1 MSDPIDLD
9 RLRSSNHVNSYLG
22 LALNMIAR
30 SKTLRFGVV
39 PRLKAFE
46 PDVVLR
52 SKALRPG
59 MVVRPRHK
67 SGIYLGLAWVNPR
80 IFLKKQYLSF

>member
-9 RLRSSNHVNSYLG
+9 RFGSSNHVNSCLS
-22 LALNMIAR
+22 LALNMIVR

-39 PRLKAFE
+39 SRLKAFE

-52 SKALRPG
+52 SKALRPDV
-59 MVVRPRHK
+59 VVRPRHK
-67 SGIYLGLAWVNPR
+67 SGIYLGLTWVNLG
-80 IFLKKQYLSF
+80 IFLQKQSTLI

>member
-9 RLRSSNHVNSYLG
+9 RLGSSNHVNSCLG

-46 PDVVLR
+46 HDVVLI

-59 MVVRPRHK
+59 VVVRARHK
-67 SGIYLGLAWVNPR
+67 SGIYLGLAWVNPG
-80 IFLKKQYLSF
+80 IFYKKNI

>member
-1 MSDPIDLD
+1 
-9 RLRSSNHVNSYLG
+9 
-22 LALNMIAR
+22 MIAKF
-30 SKTLRFGVV
+30 KTFRFGVV

-59 MVVRPRHK
+59 VVVRPGHK
-67 SGIYLGLAWVNPR
+67 SGIYLGLAWVNPG
-80 IFLKKQYLSF
+80 ILKKKQYLSF